1 MEIQYQQ
8 QELKQ
13 IIVDQNEKWAEAFDK
28 GFRSI
33 AASMI
38 NNDFEQMSEG
48 INHILNVFGEAVLF
62 KNMDEFDSFFF
73 DDNAVLNL

>member
-1 MEIQYQQ
+1 M
-8 QELKQ
+8 K
-13 IIVDQNEKWAEAFDK
+13 IVLLE
-28 GFRSI
+28 
-33 AASMI
+33 SML
-38 NNDFEQMSEG
+38 NNDFEQMSDG